1 MPLYHATASILG
13 FIAALMNGN
22 GIAIGHRFSASKFWD
37 EVRESESTVVQYVGE
52 TLRYLQATPPK
63 IDPVTGENLDRK
75 HNVRILFGNG
85 LRPDVWEKIKER
97 YGVETIAE
105 FYSATE
111 STSGFWNFS
120 SNSFSTGAIGRNGL
134 LAGFVLGRAVA
145 IVKVDIDT
153 EAPWRDPKTGLCLGL
168 PKGDAGELLYAVDPS
183 DIKAKFQGYFNN
195 PDATDKKI
203 LRDVF
208 KKGDAWFR
216 TGDVVKWDHE
226 GRWYFSDRIG
236 DTYRW
241 RGENVSTNEVAG
253 VFGDHSAVSEAN
265 VYGVEVPHHDGR
277 AGCAAIILK
286 DGGGDGAQDSPPEAP
301 AAVMSS
307 LGQHITKNLPKFAAP
322 VFIRLTR
329 TLQVTGNNK
338 YQKHAMRVEGVNPS
352 VLASKNSNDILFW
365 LRDGNYVPFKQSDW
379 DRLNAGQVK
388 L

>member
-13 FIAALMNGN
+13 FNAALMNGN
-22 GIAIGHRFSASKFWD
+22 SIAIGHRFSVSRFWD
-37 EVRESESTVVQYVGE
+37 EVRDSEATVVQYVGE
-52 TLRYLQATPPK
+52 TLRYLQDTPPK

-75 HNVRILFGNG
+75 HKVRILFGNG
-85 LRPDVWEKIKER
+85 LRPDIWEKIKEK
-97 YGVETIAE
+97 YGVQTVAE

-134 LAGFVLGRAVA
+134 LAGTMLGRNMG
-145 IVKVDIDT
+145 IVKVDIET
-153 EAPWRDPKTGLCLGL
+153 EAPWRDPKTGFCLGL
-168 PKGDAGELLYAVDPS
+168 PKGEAGELLYAVDPN
-183 DIKAKFQGYFNN
+183 DVKAKFQGYFNN
-195 PDATDKKI
+195 PEATDSKI

-216 TGDVVKWDHE
+216 TGDVVKWDRE

-236 DTYRW
+236 DTFRW

-253 VFGDHSAVSEAN
+253 VFGDHPAISEAN

-286 DGGGDGAQDSPPEAP
+286 DNNDGAQDSPPEAP
-301 AAVMSS
+301 SAVLSS
-307 LGQHITKNLPKFAAP
+307 LGQHVTKNLPKYAVPQFLR
-322 VFIRLTR
+322 VTR
-329 TLQVTGNNK
+329 ALQVTGNNK

-352 VLASKNSNDILFW
+352 VLASKNSNDLLFW
-365 LRDGNYVPFKQSDW
+365 LRDGNYVPLRQSDY
-379 DRLNAGQVK
+379 DRLNGGQVK